1 MSNKSYKS
9 KTITR
14 RPIVS
19 SIKRAYKRK
28 LIKIY
33 RVLKNITQFTIED
46 LTRIYNISR
55 AATVLLLMEDC
66 TLDEVISIMEGGEL
80 PDNDEDNNKLNE
92 HDFDE
97 INTEDIPPNITIAE
111 FEKIIDEKLE
121 KHEHDKNITL

>member
-1 MSNKSYKS
+1 MFNKSC
-9 KTITR
+9 KTRTVTR

-46 LTRIYNISR
+46 LTRIYNISK

-80 PDNDEDNNKLNE
+80 PDNDEDNDELNE

-97 INTEDIPPNITIAE
+97 IDTEDIQPNITVAE
-111 FEKIIDEKLE
+111 FEKMIDEKLE
-121 KHEHDKNITL
+121 KK

>member
-1 MSNKSYKS
+1 MHNKSYKS
-9 KTITR
+9 KTNTR
-14 RPIVS
+14 HPIIS
-19 SIKRAYKRK
+19 SIKHAYKRK

-46 LTRIYNISR
+46 LTRIYNISK

-80 PDNDEDNNKLNE
+80 PDNDEDNDDLNE

-97 INTEDIPPNITIAE
+97 IDTEDIPPNITVAE
-111 FEKIIDEKLE
+111 FEKMIDEKLE
-121 KHEHDKNITL
+121 KK

>member
-1 MSNKSYKS
+1 MHNKSYKS
-9 KTITR
+9 KTNTR
-14 RPIVS
+14 RPIIS

-80 PDNDEDNNKLNE
+80 PDDEDNDKLNE
-92 HDFDE
+92 RDFDE
-97 INTEDIPPNITIAE
+97 IDTEDIPPNITIAE
-111 FEKIIDEKLE
+111 FKKIIDEKLE
-121 KHEHDKNITL
+121 KK